1 MPPRDQGDE
10 AAPAV
15 PSATAPLSD
24 RQFDAEEAQL
34 LAEVARKM
42 GTNDP
47 HTALRQ
53 SLATILALYEAKD
66 EGAQPVVRYKSGALR
81 RDYERDINLPGTS
94 RTTS

>member
-1 MPPRDQGDE
+1 MLPRDQGNED
-10 AAPAV
+10 APAV
-15 PSATAPLSD
+15 PSAAAPLSGQ
-24 RQFDAEEAQL
+24 QFDTEEAQL

-66 EGAQPVVRYKSGALR
+66 EGAQPVVRYKGGVLR
-81 RDYERDINLPGTS
+81 RDYELDINLPATS